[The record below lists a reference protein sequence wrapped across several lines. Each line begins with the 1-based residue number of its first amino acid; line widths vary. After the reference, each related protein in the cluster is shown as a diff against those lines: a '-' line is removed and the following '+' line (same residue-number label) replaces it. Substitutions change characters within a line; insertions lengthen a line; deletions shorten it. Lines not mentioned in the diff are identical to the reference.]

1 MPIKEDDNNIIFV
14 EILKKETLKDLLH
27 FDGESQ
33 TVFLKFGIK
42 DNNKNQ
48 IADLLTKLIST
59 NIKANILKYIE
70 DLIES
75 TNPQKD
81 VPIDNNTNNEDGV
94 KKDGKKG
101 K

>member
-1 MPIKEDDNNIIFV
+1 MPIKEDDANIIFV
-14 EILKKETLKDLLH
+14 EILKKDTLKDLLH

-59 NIKANILKYIE
+59 NIKANILKYID

-75 TNPQKD
+75 TNPKD
-81 VPIDNNTNNEDGV
+81 VPIDDNNNEDDGV
-94 KKDGKKG
+94 KKDGKKR